1 LLRGRHAQYNAGKAK
16 FSGEGFAMN
25 VSTDGDLRRRLDA
38 DIRGLCQFERGSA
51 SEGERQGAE
60 WMASRFREMGLRPE
74 MEEFRFY
81 PDYWTAWG
89 AHAALAALAG
99 AAALTSPRAAR
110 GSALVSGLAA
120 ASFWGDLTTGY
131 HWIRSLFP
139 ARDSYNVLARLPNPQ
154 ARRVLIISAHLDA
167 AHAGTVF
174 HPAIARWVVQ
184 RFGPSRRQGPIM
196 QLPFAAMLTVAGGS
210 LARALGLPRWM
221 WRTPLRV
228 GVVLNM
234 ITAAFLADIGRNP
247 VVPGA
252 NDDATG
258 IATVLALAHELSRK
272 PPANLEVWFL
282 GVGCEEAIMGGM
294 VAFGR
299 QHFPELASRNP
310 FVLNFEVLGSGKLSV
325 MEGEGFLKFFPY
337 HAEAVGLAAEVAREA
352 AFTDVGSHIIRFG
365 TDALVPTRHGIPAV
379 TIASVN
385 EDGYV
390 SPYHWPTDEPD
401 TIDLGSVERA
411 VAFSSRMIELLDQ
424 RAVD

>member
-1 LLRGRHAQYNAGKAK
+1 MY
-16 FSGEGFAMN
+16 
-25 VSTDGDLRRRLDA
+25 VSPDSDLRRRLDA

-51 SEGERQGAE
+51 SEGERQAAQ
-60 WMASRFREMGLRPE
+60 WMASRFREMGLEPE
-74 MEEFRFY
+74 LEEFRFY

-99 AAALTSPRAAR
+99 VAALTSKRTAR
-110 GSALVSGLAA
+110 VSAVVSGLAA
-120 ASFWGDLTTGY
+120 ASFWGDLTTSY
-131 HWIRSLFP
+131 HWLRGLFP
-139 ARDSYNVLARLPNPQ
+139 ARESYNVVARLPNPR

-167 AHAGTVF
+167 AHAGAVF

-184 RFGPSRRQGPIM
+184 RFGPLKRQGPIM
-196 QLPFAAMLTVAGGS
+196 QLPFAAMLAVAGGS
-210 LARALGLPRWM
+210 LARALGLPRWL
-221 WRTPLRV
+221 WRNPLRL
-228 GVVLNM
+228 GVALSAV
-234 ITAAFLADIGRNP
+234 TAAFLADIGRNA

-252 NDDATG
+252 NDDASG
-258 IATVLALAHELSRK
+258 IAAVLALAHKLKRN

-299 QHFPELASRNP
+299 QHFPELASRQP

-337 HAEAVGLAAEVAREA
+337 HPEAVGLAAEVAREP
-352 AFTDVGSHIIRFG
+352 AFSDVGSHIIRFG

-385 EDGYV
+385 NDGYV
-390 SPYHWPTDEPD
+390 SPYHWPTDAPD
-401 TIDLGSVERA
+401 AIDLGSVERG

-424 RAVD
+424 RAAG

>member
-1 LLRGRHAQYNAGKAK
+1 
-16 FSGEGFAMN
+16 MN
-25 VSTDGDLRRRLDA
+25 LSRDGDLRQRLDA
-38 DIRGLCQFERGSA
+38 DIRGLCQFERASA
-51 SEGERQGAE
+51 SEGERQAAQ
-60 WMASRFREMGLRPE
+60 WMASRFREIGLEPE
-74 MEEFRFY
+74 LEEFRFY

-99 AAALTSPRAAR
+99 AAALTSKRTAR
-110 GSALVSGLAA
+110 VSAVVSGLAA
-120 ASFWGDLTTGY
+120 ASFWGDLTTSY
-131 HWIRSLFP
+131 HWLRGLFP
-139 ARDSYNVLARLPNPQ
+139 ARESYNVLACLPNPR
-154 ARRVLIISAHLDA
+154 ARRVLIVSAHLDA
-167 AHAGTVF
+167 AHSGAVF
-174 HPAIARWVVQ
+174 HPAIASWVVQ
-184 RFGPSRRQGPIM
+184 RFGPSKRQGPIM
-196 QLPFAAMLTVAGGS
+196 QLPFAAMLAVAGGS
-210 LARALGLPRWM
+210 LARAVGLPRWL
-221 WRTPLRV
+221 WRSPLRL
-228 GVVLNM
+228 GVALNAV
-234 ITAAFLADIGRNP
+234 TAALLADIGRSP

-258 IATVLALAHELSRK
+258 IAAVLALAHELKRS

-299 QHFPELASRNP
+299 RHFPELSSRQP

-337 HAEAVGLAAEVAREA
+337 HPEAVGLAADVAREP
-352 AFTDVGSHIIRFG
+352 AFSDVGSHIIRFG

-390 SPYHWPTDEPD
+390 SPYHWPTDAPD
-401 TIDLGSVERA
+401 TIDLGSVERG

-424 RAVD
+424 RAAG

>member
-1 LLRGRHAQYNAGKAK
+1 MY
-16 FSGEGFAMN
+16 
-25 VSTDGDLRRRLDA
+25 VSPDGDLRQRLDA
-38 DIRGLCQFERGSA
+38 DVRGLCQFERGSA

-60 WMASRFREMGLRPE
+60 WMAARFREMGLEPE

-81 PDYWTAWG
+81 PDYWKAWG

-99 AAALTSPRAAR
+99 AAALASPRAAR
-110 GSALVSGLAA
+110 GSALVGALVA

-131 HWIRSLFP
+131 HWLRGLFP
-139 ARDSYNVLARLPNPQ
+139 ARESFNVLARLPNPR
-154 ARRVLIISAHLDA
+154 ARRVLIISAHVDA
-167 AHAGTVF
+167 ARSGTVF
-174 HPAIARWVVQ
+174 HPAIASWLVQ
-184 RFGPSRRQGPIM
+184 RFGPSKRQGPIM
-196 QLPFAAMLTVAGGS
+196 QLPFAAMLAVAGGS
-210 LARALGLPRWM
+210 LARALGLPRWL
-221 WRTPLRV
+221 WRNPLRL
-228 GVVLNM
+228 GVALNAV
-234 ITAAFLADIGRNP
+234 TAAFLADIGRSP

-258 IATVLALAHELSRK
+258 IAAVLALAHDLRRK

-282 GVGCEEAIMGGM
+282 GLGCEEAIMGGM

-299 QHFPELASRNP
+299 QHFPEISSRDP

-337 HAEAVGLAAEVAREA
+337 HAEAVGLAAEVAREP
-352 AFTDVGSHIIRFG
+352 AFSDVGSHIIRFG

-390 SPYHWPTDEPD
+390 SPYHWPTDAPD
-401 TIDLGSVERA
+401 GIDLRSVERG
-411 VAFSSRMIELLDQ
+411 VAFASRMIELLDQ
-424 RAVD
+424 RAAS

>member
-1 LLRGRHAQYNAGKAK
+1 MQ
-16 FSGEGFAMN
+16 
-25 VSTDGDLRRRLDA
+25 VSPNGDLRQRLDA

-60 WMASRFREMGLRPE
+60 WMASRFRELGLQPE

-89 AHAALAALAG
+89 AHASLAALAG

-110 GSALVSGLAA
+110 GSALVSGLVA

-131 HWIRSLFP
+131 HWLRGLFP
-139 ARDSYNVLARLPNPQ
+139 ARESYNVLARLPNPQ

-174 HPAIARWVVQ
+174 HPAIAKWVVQ
-184 RFGPSRRQGPIM
+184 RLGPSRRQGPIM

-221 WRTPLRV
+221 WRTPLRL

-258 IATVLALAHELSRK
+258 IATVLALAHELRRK

-294 VAFGR
+294 VNFGR
-299 QHFPELASRNP
+299 RHFPELASRNP

-337 HAEAVGLAAEVAREA
+337 HDEAVGLAAEVAREA
-352 AFTDVGSHIIRFG
+352 AFADVGSHIIRFG

-424 RAVD
+424 RAAG